1 MCKSINSRLLDRSQ
15 SARGACIS
23 TQYVHVCCCSLH
35 IPTHTNGNR
44 HGCCEIVYL
53 SAAIANL
60 GVSIHF
66 PGVMQININI
76 AIHCLINMYNNCIK
90 GKIIYIHHYVVGALL
105 HTRCFTQSREQNLR
119 SNFEKGTTPARGR
132 PHQLH
137 VPALNKGEDQTALLQ
152 QHKQGRTC
160 TSAGRMK
167 GTQAHAELGTQQLL
181 FTAPVHTLYLDN
193 MDVAVGV
200 DCRILLSAARA
211 LCKGSSQIRMSG
223 VSGHA
228 PHASQNTPGSS

>member
-1 MCKSINSRLLDRSQ
+1 MNVMRQVIFVCKSIRILVYSIGRCPTVVHSLTHSMCMHAA
-15 SARGACIS
+15 ARCI
-23 TQYVHVCCCSLH
+23 YVH
-35 IPTHTNGNR
+35 IQTGTYIR
-44 HGCCEIVYL
+44 IHGCCGILYL

-66 PGVMQININI
+66 PGVTQININI
-76 AIHCLINMYNNCIK
+76 AIHCLISMYNNCIK
-90 GKIIYIHHYVVGALL
+90 EEIIIHDYVVGALL

-152 QHKQGRTC
+152 KHKQGRTC
-160 TSAGRMK
+160 TSARCMK

-181 FTAPVHTLYLDN
+181 HCTSPHPV
-193 MDVAVGV
+193 
-200 DCRILLSAARA
+200 
-211 LCKGSSQIRMSG
+211 
-223 VSGHA
+223 
-228 PHASQNTPGSS
+228 P